1 MSNIHVIIK
10 FWKIARIFLMWNT
23 KYIPTSLTKKNKHR
37 TMIEEDKIA
46 LTRQSFDGL
55 FHYNDQSY
63 KTSDW
68 TFPLKKNRNQDNTR
82 FTPNHQEKLHN
93 HSKSTE
99 KKIARAPPQSPHY
112 QDIYLP
118 TTITKKHGL
127 HPLNHP
133 TAVFHMSRHPPK
145 EELQQ

>member
-55 FHYNDQSY
+55 FYYNDQPY
-63 KTSDW
+63 T
-68 TFPLKKNRNQDNTR
+68 
-82 FTPNHQEKLHN
+82 
-93 HSKSTE
+93 
-99 KKIARAPPQSPHY
+99 Y
-112 QDIYLP
+112 
-118 TTITKKHGL
+118 
-127 HPLNHP
+127 HPLEKILSGGYVYVSSLLIRM
-133 TAVFHMSRHPPK
+133 TANCYLFVINMSM
-145 EELQQ
+145 LLCDGTTTST